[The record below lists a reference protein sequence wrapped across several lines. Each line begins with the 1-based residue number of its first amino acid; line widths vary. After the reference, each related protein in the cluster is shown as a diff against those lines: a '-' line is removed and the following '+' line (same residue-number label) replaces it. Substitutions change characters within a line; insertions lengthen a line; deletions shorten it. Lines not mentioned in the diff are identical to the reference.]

1 MLKTYLEISLGMS
14 AVILL
19 ILAVTP
25 LLKKHYRASLRYA
38 LWIICAVVMLV
49 PYRPVPKITI
59 EVPKTEISENTVL
72 TANNAVYDGFEV
84 QGDVAEAEMPVESE
98 NNSAEK
104 MFERVPNKSI
114 NWEMFFTMIWIF
126 GAVIFMLYHI
136 SAYALFNRRVKPWCR
151 KLEVSGYSGK
161 PETVYCKI
169 VKSPML
175 TGFFRPRILLPR
187 CDYDKNEL
195 PMILNHEL
203 AHYKRGD
210 LWIKLLFV
218 TVNALHWFNP
228 VVYVMR
234 KAANRDMEY
243 SCDEIVIKGKSKEFC
258 RDYSMTV
265 LNCAAGGM
273 RTEFSTYFSEDK
285 KNLKQRFGNI
295 LSGKKKRG
303 IIIGVAVVALAVIC
317 AGVFGFGSKPETQ
330 ENYLLLGTDG
340 RNNIDMVMTGE
351 LKDGNLE
358 VTVIPRDKVRRY
370 LSSEMTT
377 KSTKEIRDAI
387 EVLTEKSLDKYAVI
401 DINNAEKLLET
412 IGSVSFWMPDL
423 YNDGVG
429 MAYDDPYQDLH
440 ISIPIGENMLNASKM
455 MDVIRYRKNNA
466 DDSGQ
471 YNGYKNPDSYRAST
485 TVNLLQEIVKQ
496 KTPYKDE
503 NDNIIRTAEMVCSAI
518 ETKNISLSDIEAVYK
533 AVIKGKVNFNLFGNS
548 EGFEKYEIYPG
559 DNEEAAAEKLKGRYK
574 KIYGE
579 EENLYAGVGV
589 NFCMPVPEDVKIEE
603 YDLHGGAMN
612 GVERLWNVTSPDGTM
627 TIIVENKVID
637 LPGSE
642 EVLKQRYYNT
652 PWGEG
657 EESPYQTGEYTVTDF
672 QKFLFTV
679 NQDTD
684 ENYMGYRYMI
694 NFSSDSAQY
703 IVEAPIAD
711 TKTLRIVA
719 DIKSADKKQK
729 MMELAKSVEV
739 VKYGLG

>member
-25 LLKKHYRASLRYA
+25 MLKKRYRASLRYV

-175 TGFFRPRILLPR
+175 TGFFRPCILLPR
-187 CDYDKNEL
+187 RDYDENEL
-195 PMILNHEL
+195 SMILNHEL
-203 AHYKRGD
+203 THYKRGD
-210 LWIKLLFV
+210 LWIKLLF
-218 TVNALHWFNP
+218 TAVNALHWFNP
-228 VVYVMR
+228 LVYLMR

-303 IIIGVAVVALAVIC
+303 IIIGAAVVVLAIIC
-317 AGVFGFGSKPETQ
+317 TGVFGFADKKESDNT
-330 ENYLLLGTDG
+330 NTA
-340 RNNIDMVMTGE
+340 NITPFE
-351 LKDGNLE
+351 
-358 VTVIPRDKVRRY
+358 
-370 LSSEMTT
+370 
-377 KSTKEIRDAI
+377 
-387 EVLTEKSLDKYAVI
+387 EKSLKERYIAI
-401 DINNAEKLLET
+401 YK
-412 IGSVSFWMPDL
+412 PD
-423 YNDGVG
+423 N
-429 MAYDDPYQDLH
+429 
-440 ISIPIGENMLNASKM
+440 
-455 MDVIRYRKNNA
+455 
-466 DDSGQ
+466 
-471 YNGYKNPDSYRAST
+471 T
-485 TVNLLQEIVKQ
+485 
-496 KTPYKDE
+496 
-503 NDNIIRTAEMVCSAI
+503 
-518 ETKNISLSDIEAVYK
+518 
-533 AVIKGKVNFNLFGNS
+533 
-548 EGFEKYEIYPG
+548 
-559 DNEEAAAEKLKGRYK
+559 
-574 KIYGE
+574 
-579 EENLYAGVGV
+579 ENLYAPDGA
-589 NFCMPVPEDVKIEE
+589 NFCMPVPEGVTVEE
-603 YDLHGGAMN
+603 YDLNGSAPN
-612 GVERLWNVTSPDGTM
+612 GVERLWNVTSPNGEM
-627 TIIVENKVID
+627 SIKVID
-637 LPGSE
+637 KVIDVPDTE
-642 EVLKQRYYNT
+642 EVLKQRFYNT
-652 PWGEG
+652 PWGTG
-657 EESPYQTGEYTVTDF
+657 EVSPYATGEYTITDF
-672 QKFLFTV
+672 MRFLFTV
-679 NQDTD
+679 NLDTD
-684 ENYMGYRYMI
+684 EGYMGYYYMI

-703 IVEAPIAD
+703 IREAPISD
-711 TKTLRIVA
+711 TKTLRMAA

-729 MMELAKSVEV
+729 MIDLANSVKA
-739 VKYGLG
+739 VKYGLE